1 MQKNGIAWFPVELI
15 HWNII
20 PIFTPKAIKHLAL
33 TANAFQKSFH
43 KTKGI
48 QKSLSC
54 ENMMFELFR
63 DHLRSSEYDGLVL
76 GAQLIIQSYIQEV
89 LSLLTECW
97 TDGPKD
103 LKKWLKE
110 FLARVK
116 LEDSEVS
123 GMQGLSLVMV
133 AELIG
138 SEPQIVAVWQSDTS
152 TGSRHERSHFSQY
165 NTGLWKDKLFTLFAW
180 DDERAGATKK

>member
-1 MQKNGIAWFPVELI
+1 
-15 HWNII
+15 
-20 PIFTPKAIKHLAL
+20 
-33 TANAFQKSFH
+33 
-43 KTKGI
+43 
-48 QKSLSC
+48 
-54 ENMMFELFR
+54 MMFELFK
-63 DHLRSSEYDGLVL
+63 DYLCSSEYDGLVL

-89 LSLLTECW
+89 LSLLAECW

-123 GMQGLSLVMV
+123 GLQGLSLVTV

-138 SEPQIVAVWQSDTS
+138 SEPWIVTVQQSDAS
-152 TGSRHERSHFSQY
+152 TGPQHGRSYFFQY
-165 NTGLWKDKLFTLFAW
+165 NTELWKDKLFTLFA
-180 DDERAGATKK
+180 

>member
-1 MQKNGIAWFPVELI
+1 MKD
-15 HWNII
+15 
-20 PIFTPKAIKHLAL
+20 
-33 TANAFQKSFH
+33 
-43 KTKGI
+43 I
-48 QKSLSC
+48 QKSLSH

-63 DHLRSSEYDGLVL
+63 DHLHSSEYNGLVL
-76 GAQLIIQSYIQEV
+76 GTQLIIQSYIQEV
-89 LSLLTECW
+89 LSLLAERW

-116 LEDSEVS
+116 LEDSKVS
-123 GMQGLSLVMV
+123 GLQGLSLVTV

-138 SEPQIVAVWQSDTS
+138 SELQIVAVWQNDAS
-152 TGSRHERSHFSQY
+152 TRPQHGRSHFSQY
-165 NTGLWKDKLFTLFAW
+165 NTRLWKDKLFALFTW